1 MIVAATKNFLLP
13 NATIIPE
20 FIAFLVVLGVVAKWV
35 VPPINRQI
43 TARQRQ
49 IADSLTVIEEART
62 QREQVA
68 AQTKAMLDD
77 ARTQARSV
85 LDNAN
90 RAAEEIQ
97 AEARRRGEEEYA
109 RLVARAQG
117 EIDRSRRQ
125 AELTLVSEM
134 SDLVVA
140 TAERVIDAE
149 IDPSRHRSLID
160 EAIDAVTSSAQ
171 ASPGPRG

>member
-1 MIVAATKNFLLP
+1 MIVATTKNFLLP

-20 FIAFLVVLGVVAKWV
+20 FIAFLVVLGVIAKWV

-43 TARQRQ
+43 TTRQRQ
-49 IADSLTVIEEART
+49 IAESLTVIEEARA
-62 QREQVA
+62 QREQVE

-77 ARTQARSV
+77 ARTRARSV
-85 LDNAN
+85 IDNAN

-109 RLVARAQG
+109 RLVARAQA

-125 AELTLVSEM
+125 AELSLVAEM

-140 TAERVIDAE
+140 TAERVLEAE
-149 IDPSRHRSLID
+149 IDRERHRSLI
-160 EAIDAVTSSAQ
+160 EETIDALSASAQ
-171 ASPGPRG
+171 ASPGTRA